1 MAGGVNVK
9 MGVSGV
15 AQFKTNMTQAKQAV
29 KTLDAQLALTE
40 KQFKASGD
48 SQDYMTKK
56 AAELQAKL
64 EAQKSVIENAEKA
77 LESMASNGVEKSSTA
92 YQKLYQEMLSAKG
105 AMIDTQTELENIG
118 TAGEDAATGVTD
130 ANTQLAEIG
139 KGISYQNVTEGL
151 NSITSGLGSIIKKA
165 WQAGEAL
172 VRATLG
178 AGSWA
183 DDLKTQAEKYST
195 GDWII
200 DVEELQKMRNA
211 ATQIDTDVE
220 SIIAARQKLLKGKG
234 GEDKEVWSF
243 LHDNNIATDGRK
255 TEDIFWDVGEAIMNM
270 TDSAAQEA
278 VAQKVLGRNWAD
290 LKPLFKAGR
299 EEYEEAKN
307 SMSILTKEQ
316 VDNLGEVDDASKKM
330 QNEWDTFQKQ
340 ILEAFSGPLTEGMNA
355 VTGLLQEFNK
365 YLQSDEGKEKL
376 TQIGDTISTL
386 ITDLVNIDPKEV
398 VDGLSTII
406 DNISSGLR
414 WIRNNKDTVVG
425 AIEAIGAA
433 FVALKLGSVAV
444 GIGKV
449 VSGFKNLFNLGTGS
463 EATASGTATASGGW
477 FTGLMNGANQRAL
490 ALSAASTVTNMTN
503 LGMAG
508 DWFLNQTH
516 VGRWIS
522 NGVDKMFG
530 GEGKFAEEDPL
541 AGVKENA
548 ATFAKDWDENVLT
561 QLLREMGQ
569 NYANA
574 WDFLMTGGHGT
585 SSWDETDWEGTAY
598 DVMDAIARRTEE
610 MENGGS
616 GNAGGTT
623 GNQSWMSKAFQQAL
637 VGMKV
642 QMDGETVGM
651 IVAPYVDEA
660 IAGAINN
667 Q

>member
-64 EAQKSVIENAEKA
+64 EAQKSVVENAEKA
-77 LESMASNGVEKSSTA
+77 LESMAQKGVEKSSTA

-105 AMIDTQTELENIG
+105 AMIDTQTQLDNIG
-118 TAGEDAATGVTD
+118 TAGEDAATGVAD
-130 ANTQLAEIG
+130 ANDQLAEIN
-139 KGISYQNVTEGL
+139 KGISFQNVTDGL
-151 NSITSGLGSIIKKA
+151 NSITSGLSSIIKKA

-234 GEDKEVWSF
+234 GEDKEVWGF

-270 TDSAAQEA
+270 TDSAKQEA
-278 VAQKVLGRNWAD
+278 TAQKVLGRSWAD

-316 VDNLGEVDDASKKM
+316 VDNLGEVDDASKRM
-330 QNEWDTFQKQ
+330 QTEWETFQRQ
-340 ILEAFSGPLTEGMNA
+340 ILEAFSGPMTEGMNA

-376 TQIGDTISTL
+376 AQIGDTISGLISGLTQINPAEVVAGL
-386 ITDLVNIDPKEV
+386 QGVIDKISGALKWITDNQSLVI
-398 VDGLSTII
+398 GAM
-406 DNISSGLR
+406 
-414 WIRNNKDTVVG
+414 G
-425 AIEAIGAA
+425 AIVAGWAALKITGGVLNILKIVNAITGLTTAGEAATAGAA
-433 FVALKLGSVAV
+433 AGSSWASAFASAAM
-444 GIGKV
+444 KAAPFLAFLYTLLNPA
-449 VSGFKNLFNLGTGS
+449 S
-463 EATASGTATASGGW
+463 TASND
-477 FTGLMNGANQRAL
+477 LDL
-490 ALSAASTVTNMTN
+490 L
-503 LGMAG
+503 
-508 DWFLNQTH
+508 
-516 VGRWIS
+516 
-522 NGVDKMFG
+522 
-530 GEGKFAEEDPL
+530 
-541 AGVKENA
+541 
-548 ATFAKDWDENVLT
+548 WDENGNPT
-561 QLLREMGQ
+561 QAGRDAGITMTEEKLNQSGQ
-569 NYANA
+569 YYESDAIKFQRMQSAINEFN
-574 WDFLMTGGHGT
+574 TGWQRT
-585 SSWDETDWEGTAY
+585 LENQQPTDWSGTAY
-598 DVMDAIARRTEE
+598 DVMDAIARRTAE

-616 GNAGGTT
+616 GNEGGTT
-623 GNQSWMSKAFQQAL
+623 GNQSWMTRAFQQAL